1 MFMDDTDYVMYT
13 SSTIPADGIRF
24 GFSIDHV
31 YVIIDVGDET
41 YSAGVSHETF
51 FGMVDRLKQ
60 FMKAI

>member
-1 MFMDDTDYVMYT
+1 MTDTDYVMYP

-24 GFSIDHV
+24 GFSIDHI
-31 YVIIDVGDET
+31 YVILDVGDDT
-41 YSAGVSHETF
+41 YSGRVSHETF